1 MRCHSFS
8 WFNEYPACSVFGK
21 GAQLNSCFALPST
34 GVPEDGFSRVSGSGT
49 SSFQRQRESHTTQV
63 MTPPCPLRGEPSG
76 NARSGAAGD
85 SCRCDPECLFSV
97 HWEHSSFRLCSKF
110 LQLSFPFSSLSADS
124 DPFSSGFKKKRRSLS
139 KTNKH

>member
-21 GAQLNSCFALPST
+21 DAQLNGCFALPST

-63 MTPPCPLRGEPSG
+63 MTLRVPFEVNPAVTHVQVQREIHAGATQSVCSQCTG
-76 NARSGAAGD
+76 NTVLFD
-85 SCRCDPECLFSV
+85 SAV
-97 HWEHSSFRLCSKF
+97 SSFNSAF
-110 LQLSFPFSSLSADS
+110 LSPLYQLTPTHFLLVS
-124 DPFSSGFKKKRRSLS
+124 KKKRSLS